1 MPLETMSLR
10 ALNRALLARQLLLER
25 KPATPLRVVEA
36 LAGMQAQLAR
46 PPYVGMWS
54 RVPAF
59 RRETLT
65 AAITKRLIVRA
76 TMMRGTIHLV
86 SARDF
91 VAFRA
96 TLQPM
101 LSAGMKSVLR
111 DKSKGLDL
119 EAVLD
124 AARELFQSGPRRFD
138 ALRGELATRFPQ
150 IDERAM
156 GYAVRTHLPLVM
168 VPDGGA
174 WGFPG
179 NAEFGDAES
188 WLGKL
193 TGVKQ
198 HAATL
203 MVRYLGAFGP
213 ATVADAQEWS
223 GMGGL
228 AEVFDAL
235 RPQLAV
241 FQDERK
247 RELFD
252 VPRAPRPQ
260 ESVEAPVRFLP
271 DYDNILLAHADRRRI
286 IADPHRKA
294 ISTANLRVLATFLI
308 DGWVAGTWR
317 VETKRK
323 TATLMITPF
332 AAMTKTAREIVAA
345 EGESL
350 LAFLEPD
357 AVSRELC
364 FS

>member
-1 MPLETMSLR
+1 MPPETMSLR

-25 KPATPLRVVEA
+25 KTATPLRVVEA

-65 AAITKRLIVRA
+65 AAITKRQIVRA
-76 TMMRGTIHLV
+76 TMMRGTIHVV

-101 LSAGMKSVLR
+101 LSTGMKSVLG
-111 DKSKGLDL
+111 DKVKALDL
-119 EAVLD
+119 DAVIA
-124 AARELFQSGPRRFD
+124 AARELFHSGSRTFD
-138 ALRGELATRFPQ
+138 TLRGELATRFPQ

-179 NAEFGDAES
+179 KPEFADAEA

-223 GMGGL
+223 GMSGL
-228 AEVFDAL
+228 AAVFDAL

-241 FQDERK
+241 FRDERQ

-252 VPRAPRPQ
+252 VPRAPRP
-260 ESVEAPVRFLP
+260 EGSVEAPVRFLP

-286 IADPHRKA
+286 IADVNRKA
-294 ISTANLRVLATFLI
+294 IATANLRVLATFLI
-308 DGWVAGTWR
+308 DGFVAGTWR

-323 TATLMITPF
+323 TATLVLTPF
-332 AAMTKTAREIVAA
+332 APLTQTAREIVAA
-345 EGESL
+345 EGEGL

-357 AVSRELC
+357 AVSRELR
-364 FS
+364 FA

>member
-1 MPLETMSLR
+1 MSLR

-65 AAITKRLIVRA
+65 AAITKRQIVRA
-76 TMMRGTIHLV
+76 TLMRGTIHLV

-111 DKSKGLDL
+111 DKAKGLDID
-119 EAVLD
+119 AVVA
-124 AARELFQSGPRRFD
+124 AARELFHAGSRTFD
-138 ALRGELATRFPQ
+138 TLRGELATRFPGV
-150 IDERAM
+150 DERAL

-179 NAEFGDAES
+179 NADFADAET

-203 MVRYLGAFGP
+203 IVRYLAAFGP

-223 GMGGL
+223 GMSGL

-235 RPQLAV
+235 RAQLVV
-241 FQDERK
+241 FHDDRK

-252 VPRAPRPQ
+252 VPRAPRPA

-271 DYDNILLAHADRRRI
+271 DYDNVLLAHADRRRI
-286 IADPHRKA
+286 IAEPHRKA
-294 ISTANLRVLATFLI
+294 IATANLRVLATFLI
-308 DGWVAGTWR
+308 DGFVAGTWR

-323 TATLMITPF
+323 VATLSVTPF
-332 AAMTKTAREIVAA
+332 APLTKTARAVVAA
-345 EGESL
+345 EGEGL

-357 AVSRELC
+357 AVSRELR
-364 FS
+364 FP